1 MTKEEKH
8 LKKLIC
14 LFVLLA
20 VCLSAAACSSQSS
33 SSDGKVT
40 LKFFHRWP
48 KEPEK
53 SYFEEAVKEFEAAH
67 PDIHIQTE
75 AVLNDSYKDKV
86 KVMLGTTSPP
96 DIFFSWS
103 DRFAYK
109 FIKGNKALDL
119 SSYYQQDKDWSSQL
133 VQSQIKPFT
142 HDGKQYGVP
151 WQMDAK
157 SFFYNKDIFNT
168 LHLKPP
174 ATWDELI
181 TVSEKLKKNG
191 YIPISFGTKAPWTIS
206 HYIGTLNQRMVDEKT
221 RAKDYS
227 PETGEFTDEGYVKA
241 LEKLQELLPYFT
253 KHVNSVDHEYVRQ
266 QFASGKA
273 AMIYAETAEI
283 KLVEPVNLGLFP
295 FPKIS
300 GEKGSHHALTGSPEG
315 FMISSKTKHPKE
327 AMEFLQFL
335 TSKKMGEKLIKDVGK
350 YSAVQGTATENN
362 SAPIQREAVQDIV
375 LAETMVPWFDMDVD
389 VEIADVYAAGVQ
401 QMLGGTMTPREVMN
415 SVQKAARQVK
425 ASSE

>member
-1 MTKEEKH
+1 M
-8 LKKLIC
+8 KKLIC

-53 SYFEEAVKEFEAAH
+53 SYFEEAVKEFEDAH

-109 FIKGNKALDL
+109 FIKGDKALDL

-157 SFFYNKDIFNT
+157 SFFYNKDIFNS

-181 TVSEKLKKNG
+181 TVSEKLKENG

-241 LEKLQELLPYFT
+241 LEKFQELLPYFT

-266 QFASGKA
+266 QFTSGKA

-300 GEKGSHHALTGSPEG
+300 GEKGSPRALTGSPEG

-375 LAETMVPWFDMDVD
+375 RAETMVPWFDMDVD

>member
-1 MTKEEKH
+1 M
-8 LKKLIC
+8 KKLIC

-20 VCLSAAACSSQSS
+20 LCLSAAACSSQSS

-53 SYFEEAVKEFEAAH
+53 SYFEEAVKDFEAAH

-109 FIKGNKALDL
+109 FIKGDKALDL

-181 TVSEKLKKNG
+181 TVCEKLKENG

-266 QFASGKA
+266 QFTSGKA

-300 GEKGSHHALTGSPEG
+300 GEKGSPRALTGSPEG

-362 SAPIQREAVQDIV
+362 STPIQREAVQDIV
-375 LAETMVPWFDMDVD
+375 RAETMVPWFDMDVD

-425 ASSE
+425 ALSE

>member
-1 MTKEEKH
+1 M
-8 LKKLIC
+8 KKLIC

-109 FIKGNKALDL
+109 FIKGDKALDL

-181 TVSEKLKKNG
+181 TVCEKLKENG

-266 QFASGKA
+266 QFTSGKA

-300 GEKGSHHALTGSPEG
+300 GEKGSPRALTGSPEG

-362 SAPIQREAVQDIV
+362 STPIQREAVQDIV
-375 LAETMVPWFDMDVD
+375 RAETMVPWFDMDVD

-425 ASSE
+425 ALSE

>member
-1 MTKEEKH
+1 M
-8 LKKLIC
+8 KKLIC

-53 SYFEEAVKEFEAAH
+53 SYFEEAVKDFEAAH

-96 DIFFSWS
+96 DIFYSWS
-103 DRFAYK
+103 DRFAFK
-109 FIKGNKALDL
+109 FIKGDKALDL

-142 HDGKQYGVP
+142 HNGKQYGVP

-157 SFFYNKDIFNT
+157 SFFYNKDIFNA

-181 TVSEKLKKNG
+181 TVCEKLKENG

-266 QFASGKA
+266 QFTSGKA

-300 GEKGSHHALTGSPEG
+300 GEKGSPRALTGSPEG

-362 SAPIQREAVQDIV
+362 STPIQREAVQDIV
-375 LAETMVPWFDMDVD
+375 RAETMVPWFDMDVD

-425 ASSE
+425 ALSE

>member
-1 MTKEEKH
+1 M
-8 LKKLIC
+8 KKLIC

-53 SYFEEAVKEFEAAH
+53 SYFEEAVKDFEAAH

-109 FIKGNKALDL
+109 FIKGDKALDL

-181 TVSEKLKKNG
+181 TVCEKLKENG

-266 QFASGKA
+266 QFTSGKA
-273 AMIYAETAEI
+273 AVIYAETAEI

-300 GEKGSHHALTGSPEG
+300 GEKGSPRALTGSPEG

-362 SAPIQREAVQDIV
+362 STPIQREAVQDIV
-375 LAETMVPWFDMDVD
+375 RAETMVPWFDMDVD

>member
-1 MTKEEKH
+1 M
-8 LKKLIC
+8 KKLIC

-53 SYFEEAVKEFEAAH
+53 SFFEEAVKEFEAAH

-109 FIKGNKALDL
+109 FIKGDKALDL

-174 ATWDELI
+174 STWDELI
-181 TVSEKLKKNG
+181 TVCEKLKENG

-266 QFASGKA
+266 QFTSGKA

-300 GEKGSHHALTGSPEG
+300 GEKGSPRALTGSPEG

-362 SAPIQREAVQDIV
+362 STPIQREAVQDIV
-375 LAETMVPWFDMDVD
+375 RAETMVPWFDMDVD

>member
-1 MTKEEKH
+1 M
-8 LKKLIC
+8 KKLIC

-20 VCLSAAACSSQSS
+20 LCLSAAACSSQSS

-53 SYFEEAVKEFEAAH
+53 SYFEEAVKDFEAAH

-109 FIKGNKALDL
+109 FIKGDKALDL

-181 TVSEKLKKNG
+181 TVCEKLKENG

-266 QFASGKA
+266 QFTSGKA

-300 GEKGSHHALTGSPEG
+300 GEKGSPRALTGSPEG

-362 SAPIQREAVQDIV
+362 STPIQREAVQDIV
-375 LAETMVPWFDMDVD
+375 RAETMVPWFDMDVD

-401 QMLGGTMTPREVMN
+401 QMVGGTMTPREVMN

>member
-1 MTKEEKH
+1 M
-8 LKKLIC
+8 KKLIC

-109 FIKGNKALDL
+109 FIKGDKALDL

-168 LHLKPP
+168 LHLKLP

-181 TVSEKLKKNG
+181 TVSEKLKENG

-221 RAKDYS
+221 RAKDYT

-266 QFASGKA
+266 QFTSGKA

-300 GEKGSHHALTGSPEG
+300 GEKGSPRALTGSPEG

-375 LAETMVPWFDMDVD
+375 RAETMVPWFDMDVD

>member
-1 MTKEEKH
+1 M
-8 LKKLIC
+8 KKLIC

-53 SYFEEAVKEFEAAH
+53 SYFEEAVKDFEAAH

-109 FIKGNKALDL
+109 FIKGDKALDL

-181 TVSEKLKKNG
+181 TVCEKLKENG

-266 QFASGKA
+266 QFTSGKA

-300 GEKGSHHALTGSPEG
+300 GEKGSPRALTGSPEG

-335 TSKKMGEKLIKDVGK
+335 TSQKMGEKLIKDVGK

-362 SAPIQREAVQDIV
+362 STPIQREAVQDIV
-375 LAETMVPWFDMDVD
+375 RAETMVPWFDMDVD

>member
-1 MTKEEKH
+1 M
-8 LKKLIC
+8 KKLIC

-109 FIKGNKALDL
+109 FIKGEKALDL
-119 SSYYQQDKDWSSQL
+119 SSYYQQDKHWSSQL

-181 TVSEKLKKNG
+181 TVCEKLKENG

-266 QFASGKA
+266 QFTSGKA

-300 GEKGSHHALTGSPEG
+300 GEKGSPRALTGSPEG

-362 SAPIQREAVQDIV
+362 STPIQREAVQDIV
-375 LAETMVPWFDMDVD
+375 RAETMVPWFDMDVD

>member
-1 MTKEEKH
+1 M
-8 LKKLIC
+8 KKLIC

-109 FIKGNKALDL
+109 FIKGDKALDL

-181 TVSEKLKKNG
+181 TVCEKLKENG

-266 QFASGKA
+266 QFTSGKA

-300 GEKGSHHALTGSPEG
+300 GEKGSPRALTGSPEG

-362 SAPIQREAVQDIV
+362 STPSQREAVQDIV
-375 LAETMVPWFDMDVD
+375 RAETMVPWFDMDVD

>member
-1 MTKEEKH
+1 M
-8 LKKLIC
+8 KKLIC

-20 VCLSAAACSSQSS
+20 LCLSAAACSSQSS

-53 SYFEEAVKEFEAAH
+53 SYFEEAVKDFEAAH

-109 FIKGNKALDL
+109 FIKGDKALDL

-181 TVSEKLKKNG
+181 TVCEKLKENG

-266 QFASGKA
+266 QFTSGKA

-300 GEKGSHHALTGSPEG
+300 GEKGSPRALTGSPEG

-362 SAPIQREAVQDIV
+362 STPIQREAVQDIV
-375 LAETMVPWFDMDVD
+375 RAETMVPWFDMDVD

>member
-1 MTKEEKH
+1 M
-8 LKKLIC
+8 KKLIC

-33 SSDGKVT
+33 SSGGKVT

-53 SYFEEAVKEFEAAH
+53 SYFEEAVKDFEAAH

-109 FIKGNKALDL
+109 FIKGDKALDL

-157 SFFYNKDIFNT
+157 SFFYNKDIFNA

-181 TVSEKLKKNG
+181 TVCEKLKENG

-266 QFASGKA
+266 QFTSGKA

-300 GEKGSHHALTGSPEG
+300 GEKGSPRALTGSPEG

-362 SAPIQREAVQDIV
+362 STPIQREAVQDIV
-375 LAETMVPWFDMDVD
+375 RAETMVPWFDMDVD

>member
-1 MTKEEKH
+1 M
-8 LKKLIC
+8 KKLIC